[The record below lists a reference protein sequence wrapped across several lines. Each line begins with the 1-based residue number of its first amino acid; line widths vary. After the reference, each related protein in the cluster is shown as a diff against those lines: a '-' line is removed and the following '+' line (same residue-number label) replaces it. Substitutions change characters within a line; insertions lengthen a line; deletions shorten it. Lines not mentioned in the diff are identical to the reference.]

1 MDAKTTSWVSY
12 LWWIGWIISMVTSNN
27 TTPKPSLVVY
37 HLRQSFGLLIT
48 STALWLLRSMTT
60 HGFLGGMFWV
70 YSILSFALFV
80 LWLLGIIAAFQGEEK
95 PVPVLGP
102 LFQQWF
108 QFIK

>member
-12 LWWIGWIISMVTSNN
+12 LWWIGWIISLVTSNSTN
-27 TTPKPSLVVY
+27 PKPSLVVF
-37 HLRQSFGLLIT
+37 HLRQSFGLLVI
-48 STALWLLRSMTT
+48 STCFTILRTMTLFSF
-60 HGFLGGMFWV
+60 GSLYWV
-70 YSILSFALFV
+70 YTILSIGLFV
-80 LWLLGIIAAFQGEEK
+80 LWIIGLIAAVQGEEK

>member
-12 LWWIGWIISMVTSNN
+12 LWWIGWIISLVTSNSTN
-27 TTPKPSLVVY
+27 PKPSLVVF
-37 HLRQSFGLLIT
+37 HLRQSFGLLVI
-48 STALWLLRSMTT
+48 STALYILRVMTLFSF
-60 HGFLGGMFWV
+60 GSFYWV
-70 YSILSFALFV
+70 YTILSIGLFV
-80 LWLLGIIAAFQGEEK
+80 LWIIGLIAAVQGEEK

>member
-12 LWWIGWIISMVTSNN
+12 LWWIGWIISLVTSNSTN
-27 TTPKPSLVVY
+27 PKPSLVVF
-37 HLRQSFGLLIT
+37 HLRQSFGLLVI
-48 STALWLLRSMTT
+48 STAFTILRMMTLFSFGSMY
-60 HGFLGGMFWV
+60 WV
-70 YSILSFALFV
+70 YTILSIGLFV
-80 LWLLGIIAAFQGEEK
+80 LWIIGLIAAVQGEEK